1 MSSKCGL
8 NLIFVSIIFII
19 IVNGYAKDISGI
31 ERAHRRL
38 NEYISHY
45 EELNYDHK
53 HIHTSHNRAKR
64 SVTKDHHVDLK
75 FSAHGRHFHL
85 RLKRDLNTFS
95 DKLEFY
101 DSNNLPLDVATDHIY
116 EGEVIGDR
124 NSYVFGSILDGVF
137 EGKIITERDA
147 YYVEHAKRYF
157 PTTTT
162 NGTQTLPMAQ
172 RRVAQQYTA
181 TTTSTTATI
190 TTTTTTT
197 TTTTSSTAASPL
209 KPTTTTTSSTLTPAT
224 TETTSKTSPTSGG
237 NHKNGQT
244 DDNRGSGF
252 HSIIYKESHVDDAYK
267 DMREGHVA
275 GCGITEEVSQWM
287 ESIQNSAVEELPEP
301 MSKDDVTQQQ
311 KLQHKLIKPNS
322 ARMTQSQDVAT
333 EQERDKAALPTNKK
347 HKKTTAA
354 SATAT
359 ASAVAVAATGDTNMP
374 QRPPKKYTSQAS
386 TSTSTTPPT
395 KGGKSKAAADTTAS
409 AAALGDDDFKYPYQK
424 YSKDAN
430 FRFDGYAA
438 WRPSST
444 GDDDVYGMPSGSSD
458 GGSGF
463 SGAFYDPETGRKY
476 TPQNMDRD
484 EWHAKVH
491 ERVRRATAANPN
503 ENKNTC
509 SLYIQ
514 TDPLIWRHI
523 REGIA
528 DHDRGRKYEIDVK
541 TREEITSLI
550 AHHVTAVNYIYRNTK
565 FDGRSEHR
573 NIRFEVQRIKIDDDS
588 ACRNS
593 YNGPHNAFCNEHM
606 DVSNFLNLHSLEDHS
621 DFCLAYVFTYRD
633 FTGGTLGLAWV
644 ASASGASGGI
654 CEKFKTYT
662 ETVGGQ
668 YQSTKRS
675 LNTGI
680 ITFVNYNSRVPPKVS
695 QLTLAHEIGH
705 NFGSPH
711 DYPLECR
718 PGGLNGNYI
727 MFASATSGDRPNNS
741 KFSPCSIRN
750 ISNVLD
756 VLVGNTKRDCF
767 KVSEGAFCGNK
778 IVESG
783 EECDCGFNEEECK
796 DICCYPRIIS
806 EYDISMNSSAKGCTR
821 RAKTECSPSQGP
833 CCLSNSCQ
841 FVPANNHQKCKEETE
856 CSWSSTCNGTTAE
869 CPEPKPRDDK
879 TKCNNGTALCIRGE
893 CSGSICL
900 LWNMT
905 ECFLTSQAVPHVDK
919 RRLCELACQN
929 GNDSGTCRS
938 TSEFAHQF
946 GLPEGGINLRPGS
959 PCDNFQG
966 YCDVFLKCRA
976 VDADGPLVRLKN
988 LLLNRETLLT
998 VAQWVTEYWY
1008 YVVIMG
1014 VGFIIVMGI
1023 FIKCCA
1029 VHTPSSNPKKRRAR
1043 RISETLRAPM
1053 NTLRRMQRHHQ
1064 GRGAGPRSIPPPAH
1078 EQRGAV
1084 AAGGQHHRSAH
1095 PHHWDRHQGGHSVVP
1110 LPTGGPHNSH
1120 HHAAG
1125 GRTSASGASAA
1136 AVSSR
1141 AAANGRSSR
1150 PSTRPTSG
1158 TRSTTHGGYADAPP
1172 AGLIVGGI
1180 PTGVGG
1186 TSNSVG
1192 GGGGVMPNSAL
1203 LVSGGGGNGGAV
1215 VGPSAGVIAR
1225 QQMPLPLP
1233 PTGAVQAQQLQQQQ
1247 QQQVQAT
1254 LTQAYYAPPKAVAP
1268 QPANYNR
1275 PPSLHNPELYAD
1287 AYAALGRGAY
1297 EATTRP
1303 TNSKV

>member
-1 MSSKCGL
+1 MRKI
-8 NLIFVSIIFII
+8 N
-19 IVNGYAKDISGI
+19 K
-31 ERAHRRL
+31 
-38 NEYISHY
+38 
-45 EELNYDHK
+45 
-53 HIHTSHNRAKR
+53 
-64 SVTKDHHVDLK
+64 SVTIELYLHCNV
-75 FSAHGRHFHL
+75 FQS
-85 RLKRDLNTFS
+85 
-95 DKLEFY
+95 LEF
-101 DSNNLPLDVATDHIY
+101 L
-116 EGEVIGDR
+116 
-124 NSYVFGSILDGVF
+124 
-137 EGKIITERDA
+137 
-147 YYVEHAKRYF
+147 
-157 PTTTT
+157 
-162 NGTQTLPMAQ
+162 NGNP
-172 RRVAQQYTA
+172 
-181 TTTSTTATI
+181 
-190 TTTTTTT
+190 
-197 TTTTSSTAASPL
+197 
-209 KPTTTTTSSTLTPAT
+209 
-224 TETTSKTSPTSGG
+224 
-237 NHKNGQT
+237 
-244 DDNRGSGF
+244 F
-252 HSIIYKESHVDDAYK
+252 
-267 DMREGHVA
+267 
-275 GCGITEEVSQWM
+275 
-287 ESIQNSAVEELPEP
+287 
-301 MSKDDVTQQQ
+301 
-311 KLQHKLIKPNS
+311 
-322 ARMTQSQDVAT
+322 
-333 EQERDKAALPTNKK
+333 
-347 HKKTTAA
+347 
-354 SATAT
+354 
-359 ASAVAVAATGDTNMP
+359 
-374 QRPPKKYTSQAS
+374 
-386 TSTSTTPPT
+386 
-395 KGGKSKAAADTTAS
+395 
-409 AAALGDDDFKYPYQK
+409 
-424 YSKDAN
+424 N
-430 FRFDGYAA
+430 F
-438 WRPSST
+438 
-444 GDDDVYGMPSGSSD
+444 
-458 GGSGF
+458 
-463 SGAFYDPETGRKY
+463 
-476 TPQNMDRD
+476 Q
-484 EWHAKVH
+484 
-491 ERVRRATAANPN
+491 
-503 ENKNTC
+503 
-509 SLYIQ
+509 
-514 TDPLIWRHI
+514 
-523 REGIA
+523 
-528 DHDRGRKYEIDVK
+528 HDRGRKYEIDVK

-718 PGGLNGNYI
+718 PGGLNGNFI

-756 VLVGNTKRDCF
+756 VLVGNSKRDCF

-783 EECDCGFNEEECK
+783 EECDCGFNEDECK

-806 EYDISMNSSAKGCTR
+806 EYDLSMNSSAKGCTR

-841 FVPANNHQKCKEETE
+841 FVPTNYHQKCKEETE

-905 ECFLTSQAVPHVDK
+905 ECFLTSQAVPQVDK

-938 TSEFAHQF
+938 TSEFAHRV

-1008 YVVIMG
+1008 YVVIIG
-1014 VGFIIVMGI
+1014 VCFIIVMGI

-1078 EQRGAV
+1078 EQRGA
-1084 AAGGQHHRSAH
+1084 ATSAHHRSTH
-1095 PHHWDRHQGGHSVVP
+1095 PHNWDRHQGGHSIVP
-1110 LPTGGPHNSH
+1110 LPTGGPHHN
-1120 HHAAG
+1120 HHASGRAPAIAANAAAAS
-1125 GRTSASGASAA
+1125 GRTP
-1136 AVSSR
+1136 
-1141 AAANGRSSR
+1141 ANGRSSR
-1150 PSTRPTSG
+1150 PSTRPSSG

-1172 AGLIVGGI
+1172 PGLVVGGV
-1180 PTGVGG
+1180 PTGVG
-1186 TSNSVG
+1186 VG
-1192 GGGGVMPNSAL
+1192 S
-1203 LVSGGGGNGGAV
+1203 GGGNGVPNGALV
-1215 VGPSAGVIAR
+1215 VGGAGSSGGPSAGVIAR
-1225 QQMPLPLP
+1225 QQIPLPLP
-1233 PTGAVQAQQLQQQQ
+1233 PTGAVQAQHLQQQQQ

-1254 LTQAYYAPPKAVAP
+1254 LSQAFYAPPKAVAP

-1275 PPSLHNPELYAD
+1275 PPSLQNPELYAD

-1303 TNSKV
+1303 PNTKV

>member
-8 NLIFVSIIFII
+8 NMVFMSIIFII
-19 IVNGYAKDISGI
+19 IVNGYAKDISGVKRGR
-31 ERAHRRL
+31 ERL

-45 EELNYDHK
+45 EKLNYDPE
-53 HIHTSHNRAKR
+53 HIRTSHHRARR
-64 SVTKDHHVDLK
+64 SVTKDHYVHLK
-75 FSAHGRHFHL
+75 FASHGRDFHL

-95 DKLEFY
+95 DKLDFY
-101 DSNNLPLDVATDHIY
+101 DSNGPIDVSTDHIY

-124 NSYVFGSILDGVF
+124 NSYVFGSIHNGIF

-147 YYVEHAKRYF
+147 YYVEHAKHYF
-157 PTTTT
+157 PVNRTTNVSSSTTTT
-162 NGTQTLPMAQ
+162 ATRTTSESTTPRSTTRKTQTRPLAL
-172 RRVAQQYTA
+172 RNINNNNNNNKTAVDNKTENFINKIAEA
-181 TTTSTTATI
+181 TTP

-197 TTTTSSTAASPL
+197 TMSLHASLVPELSELEPESDSTATAASNVD
-209 KPTTTTTSSTLTPAT
+209 KPEEKDEL
-224 TETTSKTSPTSGG
+224 
-237 NHKNGQT
+237 
-244 DDNRGSGF
+244 DF
-252 HSIIYKESHVDDAYK
+252 HSIIYKESHVEDAYENV
-267 DMREGHVA
+267 REGHVG

-287 ESIQNSAVEELPEP
+287 ENIQNSAVEELPEP
-301 MSKDDVTQQQ
+301 MSKDVQKLYRKQQHKKSAPQQQ
-311 KLQHKLIKPNS
+311 YQQQQQQQPPH
-322 ARMTQSQDVAT
+322 
-333 EQERDKAALPTNKK
+333 
-347 HKKTTAA
+347 
-354 SATAT
+354 
-359 ASAVAVAATGDTNMP
+359 
-374 QRPPKKYTSQAS
+374 PPKKYQS
-386 TSTSTTPPT
+386 
-395 KGGKSKAAADTTAS
+395 GE
-409 AAALGDDDFKYPYQK
+409 DDFKYPHQK
-424 YSKDAN
+424 YSKEAN
-430 FRFDGYAA
+430 FAD
-438 WRPSST
+438 
-444 GDDDVYGMPSGSSD
+444 
-458 GGSGF
+458 
-463 SGAFYDPETGRKY
+463 GAFYDPATGRRLGS
-476 TPQNMDRD
+476 TANIAD
-484 EWHAKVH
+484 WHELVH
-491 ERVRRATAANPN
+491 ERVRRASDSGPGSAGGPSGGSSGGRGREDNR
-503 ENKNTC
+503 NTC

-528 DHDRGRKYEIDVK
+528 DHDRGRKYEVDVK

-565 FDGRSEHR
+565 FDGRTEHR

-654 CEKFKTYT
+654 CEKYKTYT

-711 DYPLECR
+711 DYPQECR
-718 PGGLNGNYI
+718 PGGLNGNFI

-767 KVSEGAFCGNK
+767 KASEGAFCGNK

-796 DICCYPRIIS
+796 DKCCYPRLIS
-806 EYDISMNSSAKGCTR
+806 EYDQSLNSSASGCTR
-821 RAKTECSPSQGP
+821 RAKTQCSPSQGP
-833 CCLSNSCQ
+833 CCLANSCT
-841 FVPANNHQKCKEETE
+841 FVPTSYHQKCKEENE

-869 CPEPKPRDDK
+869 CPEPRHRDDK
-879 TKCNNGTALCIRGE
+879 TMCNNGTALCIRGE
-893 CSGSICL
+893 CSGSPCL

-905 ECFLTSQAVPHVDK
+905 KCFLTSNTLPHVDK
-919 RRLCELACQN
+919 RKLCELACQD
-929 GNDSGTCRS
+929 GNDTSTCRS
-938 TSEFAHQF
+938 TSEFAAEYNIQ
-946 GLPEGGINLRPGS
+946 PGGISLQPGS

-998 VAQWVTEYWY
+998 VAEWVTENWY
-1008 YVVIMG
+1008 LVVLMG
-1014 VGFIIVMGI
+1014 VAFIVVMGA

-1053 NTLRRMQRHHQ
+1053 NTLRRMQRHPHQ
-1064 GRGAGPRSIPPPAH
+1064 RGAGPRSIPPPAH
-1078 EQRGAV
+1078 EAQHYPRG
-1084 AAGGQHHRSAH
+1084 GGGGGGGRHGGSHASRSHHQAH
-1095 PHHWDRHQGGHSVVP
+1095 PHEWDRHQGGHSIIP
-1110 LPTGGPHNSH
+1110 LPTGGSHASRNSQ
-1120 HHAAG
+1120 ANQARRSD
-1125 GRTSASGASAA
+1125 GR
-1136 AVSSR
+1136 
-1141 AAANGRSSR
+1141 
-1150 PSTRPTSG
+1150 G
-1158 TRSTTHGGYADAPP
+1158 TRSTSSGRPPSGSAGAASRGAAHGGYAAEQQVVAAPP
-1172 AGLIVGGI
+1172 V
-1180 PTGVGG
+1180 TG
-1186 TSNSVG
+1186 SL
-1192 GGGGVMPNSAL
+1192 GGGVQAAIS
-1203 LVSGGGGNGGAV
+1203 SGGV
-1215 VGPSAGVIAR
+1215 VAR
-1225 QQMPLPLP
+1225 AQLPLPLP
-1233 PTGAVQAQQLQQQQ
+1233 PANALQQQQ
-1247 QQQVQAT
+1247 QQALSPQQQQTAFYTPKGV
-1254 LTQAYYAPPKAVAP
+1254 APPPLQVS
-1268 QPANYNR
+1268 YSR
-1275 PPSLHNPELYAD
+1275 PTSVHEQQQQQQQQHEQQQLAYAD
-1287 AYAALGRGAY
+1287 AYAALGRGHY
-1297 EATTRP
+1297 ESTTRAP
-1303 TNSKV
+1303 NNSKV